1 MGHTSIFTHSAIVA
15 HAVEKM
21 VGKNPTPV
29 PPPQCSPSSRGDRH
43 EPIGSP
49 VDISLQIGECGA
61 GGEVDV
67 ALRMDSGSVTQL
79 WRSGKI
85 SLWDDQG
92 WHARQ

>member
-1 MGHTSIFTHSAIVA
+1 M
-15 HAVEKM
+15 
-21 VGKNPTPV
+21 GKNPTPV

-49 VDISLQIGECGA
+49 VDISLRIGECGA

-67 ALRMDSGSVTQL
+67 AVRLDSGSVTQL
-79 WRSGKI
+79 GRSGKI
-85 SLWDDQG
+85 SLQGDQG